1 MESNFAGVHQV
12 QELLCNE
19 LAHRYWERGNYFG
32 DVHEGNCV
40 HGGKEVVQ
48 DGETH
53 VGLGSQ
59 DGNDGESGGDDG
71 KEEEEEEEEEE
82 LFVEVADACSLG
94 ASDGMTEP
102 ILEQFHK

>member
-19 LAHRYWERGNYFG
+19 LAHRYREADSYLG

-40 HGGKEVVQ
+40 HGGKVVVQ

-59 DGNDGESGGDDG
+59 DGDDGESGGDDG
-71 KEEEEEEEEEE
+71 KEEEEEE
-82 LFVEVADACSLG
+82 LFVEVADA
-94 ASDGMTEP
+94 
-102 ILEQFHK
+102 

>member
-1 MESNFAGVHQV
+1 MESNFVGVHQV

-19 LAHRYWERGNYFG
+19 LAHRYREGGNYFG

-53 VGLGSQ
+53 GGQGSQ
-59 DGNDGESGGDDG
+59 DGDDDENGGDGG
-71 KEEEEEEEEEE
+71 KVEEKE

-94 ASDGMTEP
+94 VSDDTAEP
-102 ILEQFHK
+102 ILAAIP